1 MNDFRVGFGYDSHRL
16 EQGLPLRLGGVNI
29 ASDRGCVAH
38 SDGDALIHALCDALL
53 GAAGM
58 EDIGTFFPDT
68 DDSLKGID
76 STILLKK
83 IVSMLHAAGWK
94 IGNADMTIVL
104 ESPKLKENKPLMK
117 NTIAELLQV
126 TSDRV
131 SMKAKTNEKMDAVGR
146 GEGVAVMAAV
156 TIFRP

>member
-117 NTIAELLQV
+117 TTIAELLQV